1 MRISRIYT
9 DQNLEAGGQLSLDAP
24 RSHYLARVL
33 KLRAG
38 NPVVLFNGDG
48 SDYAAEIVTIGST
61 AAELVINT
69 RLPAAAES
77 PLRITLVQAV
87 SRGERMDYCLQKATE
102 LGVATIQTLLTERV
116 EVRLDEKR
124 LTKRMAH
131 WHGVI
136 TSACE
141 QSGRAR
147 LPNLFPPIPL
157 REWQRSDSS
166 AVRLVLEPGTDL
178 SLTSRT
184 FNAMAVELLIGPEGG
199 LSEAELQDLDIA
211 GVIKVCLGPRVLRTE
226 TAGPAAI
233 AVLQAMAGDF

>member
-1 MRISRIYT
+1 M
-9 DQNLEAGGQLSLDAP
+9 
-24 RSHYLARVL
+24 

-38 NPVVLFNGDG
+38 NPLVLFNGDG
-48 SDYAAEIVTIGST
+48 SDYAAEIVTIGNT

-124 LTKRMAH
+124 LAKRMAH
-131 WHGVI
+131 WRGVI

-147 LPNLFPPIPL
+147 LPHLFPPIPL
-157 REWQRSDSS
+157 REWQRSYSS

-199 LSEAELQDLDIA
+199 LSEAELQELDIA